1 MKLMGKEWVGFSLH
15 GVPSP
20 ARQIIKNANSEKNFW
35 KAQNKKNENQQK
47 IIWRITDISVESG
60 LFEHFF
66 QENSGKSFSRK
77 VLILV
82 SLKNPENGP
91 FSGEILKIDRFSVK
105 CLKISGG
112 SFSDAHIPC
121 FPVFT
126 VLVISMKT

>member
-1 MKLMGKEWVGFSLH
+1 
-15 GVPSP
+15 
-20 ARQIIKNANSEKNFW
+20 
-35 KAQNKKNENQQK
+35 
-47 IIWRITDISVESG
+47 
-60 LFEHFF
+60 
-66 QENSGKSFSRK
+66 
-77 VLILV
+77 V